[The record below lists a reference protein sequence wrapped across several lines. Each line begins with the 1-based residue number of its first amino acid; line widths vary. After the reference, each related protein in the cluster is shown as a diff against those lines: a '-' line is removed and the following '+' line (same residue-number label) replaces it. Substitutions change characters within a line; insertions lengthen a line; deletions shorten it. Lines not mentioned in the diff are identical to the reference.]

1 MNKNDKKYFKEMIED
16 NDLFHVSIPMTV
28 LGGLQLALQ
37 DDLRKEEQEFQY
49 R

>member
-28 LGGLQLALQ
+28 LGGLQYLLQ
-37 DDLRKEEQEFQY
+37 VDGGTNDKPFQY

>member
-28 LGGLQLALQ
+28 LGGLQHPLKRL
-37 DDLRKEEQEFQY
+37 LM
-49 R
+49 